1 MFSRQL
7 RLFENED
14 QWDDGQELREA
25 VYAIAYAQGGVI
37 RSRSAR
43 ALLIELGVLPD
54 DRVISSRRLY
64 RVLSRSEDFV
74 WVKHGEYRLRR
85 TWRPDRDLTAD
96 QKFLLDQLRGNAAP
110 YTVAASASKKIGF

>member
-25 VYAIAYAQGGVI
+25 VHAIAYAQGGVI

-64 RVLSRSEDFV
+64 RVLSRSEEFV
-74 WVKHGEYRLRR
+74 RVKHGEYRLRR
-85 TWRPDRDLTAD
+85 TWRPDRDLTAA
-96 QKFLLDQLRGNAAP
+96 QKFLLDQLRGDAAP